1 MSLLNGL
8 ETPSQ
13 LDSLAPVRDRSQESD
28 FRLSEAERR
37 QSRSFVCVSLTFRIA
52 LLLTLVQACLALSA
66 LATCTAPQ
74 NPIEAENCLP
84 GTPPSQWYIPGAGS
98 PNIQG
103 FATDISVNAGQTI
116 FFKLSTNAVSYRIDV
131 YRLGYYQG
139 LGARLMTSVLPSA
152 LLPQAQPPCLTDS
165 STGLIDCG
173 NWAVSASWAVPGT
186 APSGIYFAALV
197 RLDTGDE
204 SPIVFIVRNDSSHSN
219 ILVQTSD
226 LNWQAYNQYGGNS
239 LYAGSPAGRAYKV
252 SYNRPFVSNLNAWIF
267 NAEYPMLRWLEANG
281 YDVSYFSGVDTDRY
295 GTLITQHKVFMSVGH
310 DEYWS
315 GGQRTNV
322 EAARGA
328 GVNLAFF
335 SGNEIFWKT
344 RWESSIDGTNTPYRT
359 LVCYKET
366 IANAVID
373 PADPPIWTGTW
384 RDPRFSPPADGD
396 RPENALS
403 GTLFGVSSPRNDPIT
418 VSQADGRMRF
428 WRNTS
433 IAALAPGQVATL
445 PAGVLGYEWDVD
457 ADNGFRPPGLFP
469 LSSTTLNVQTC
480 VVGYTIAPCTATHH
494 LTLYRSSSGALV
506 FGAGTVQWSWGL
518 DADHAFAGTPAD
530 INMQQAT
537 VNLLADMGVQ
547 PATLQGGLLP
557 ATASTDT
564 TPPRSAIT
572 SPSSGITVT
581 AGSALTISGTAVD
594 SGGGVVG
601 AVEVSIDG
609 GKTWHPS
616 VGRENW
622 TYSATF
628 GNSGTLNIQ
637 SRAVD
642 DSGNLEVPGPGITI
656 SSAGQSCPCTIWS
669 RAAVPAT
676 ADAGPYAPLELG
688 VQFRADSDGYI
699 TGIRFYKSAANT
711 GIHVGH
717 LWSSSGT
724 LLASVTF
731 TGETASGWQQAS
743 LSSPVA
749 ITANSD
755 YVASYQTSVGHFS
768 LDPGYFAT
776 FGVDNSPLHAF
787 ADSGGA
793 ANGVYAFTSTPTM
806 PAVTYNASN
815 YWVDV
820 VFNFNA
826 TTADPP
832 LTVSTPSLPNGG
844 QSVAYSQTLA
854 ASGGTPPY
862 SWSLLSGT
870 LPSGL
875 TLSASGQVSGVPN
888 AAGTSNFVV
897 QVTDASVAAQSA
909 TQALSITI
917 VGPGGS
923 QSNAALNG
931 DYAFTFTGVSGN
943 GIASSAF
950 AAVGRFTADG
960 AGNLTNGELDTNTVG
975 GGGAAQAFTGTYS
988 IGADNR
994 GVMTLNFG
1002 GRSAKLA
1009 FAMLASGNAQ
1019 FIEFDASGGSGIIGS
1034 GTMEKADTTAYS
1046 TARITGDYAFGAAG
1060 FDNANNRA
1068 AIEGRFTS
1076 NGTGALSN
1084 AAGDVNGYG
1093 TDYPMTST
1101 AANYAVSNTT
1111 TGRGTMT
1118 FAFTFGG
1125 TPDTMNFVFYVVN
1138 SGKLFVMESDT
1149 VTTATPL
1156 LNGVVVQQQ
1165 IPAGGFTNASLN
1177 GNLVI
1182 SLTGHSACGT
1192 VSGIPKTV
1200 VGLLTTNG
1208 SGALSL
1214 TYDENFCSAPN
1225 SVTGAAGT
1233 YSVTGNGRA
1242 SIAIGGY
1249 ALVAYLMNSNHM
1261 FLFVSDSNALFGVA
1275 EPQSAVSFTIA
1286 SLQGAYTGYA
1296 TNPLG
1301 YGVTVFSGEFSAN
1314 GASPTAAMTGTEDIG
1329 APSGPNPGVAFNA
1342 TYSISPS
1349 PTNGRGMMTVSSGTG
1364 GNVVFYMISPAK
1376 FVAISQ
1382 SDPNPAV
1389 LDFESSSS
1397 APAPVSLSSLSLN
1410 PTSVTGGHSS
1420 TGTVTLSGA
1429 APAGGATVALSSG
1442 NAAVATVPPSVTVAA
1457 GTTSATFTVST
1468 SSVAA
1473 STTVTIS
1480 GTYGG
1485 ATSSASLTVAP
1496 APPPPPTLSSLSLN
1510 PTSVIGGTQSSTGT
1524 VTLSGAAPAGG
1535 ATVALSSGN
1544 GAASVPSSVFVPA
1557 GATSATF
1564 TVSTSAVAASTTVTI
1579 SATYSGAT
1587 RSASLT
1593 VTPVPPPPLPTVS
1606 SLTLNPSSVVGGLQ
1620 SSTGT
1625 VTLSGAAPAGG
1636 ATVALSSSNGAA
1648 SVPSS
1653 VFVPAGATSA
1663 SFAVSTSI
1671 VLISTSSTI
1680 SAFYNGTTRTAT
1692 LSVLL

>member
-1 MSLLNGL
+1 MSPLTGPKA
-8 ETPSQ
+8 PSQ
-13 LDSLAPVRDRSQESD
+13 LHGLALVRTCSQECDS
-28 FRLSEAERR
+28 RLPEAERR
-37 QSRSFVCVSLTFRIA
+37 RPQSVVWASLAFKVA
-52 LLLTLVQACLALSA
+52 LLLTLAHASLAFSA
-66 LATCTAPQ
+66 FATCTAPK

-116 FFKLSTNAVSYRIDV
+116 FFKVSTNTASYRIDV

-139 LGARLMTSVLPSA
+139 QGARLVASVLPSA
-152 LLPQAQPPCLTDS
+152 LLPQVQPPCLTDS

-173 NWAVSASWAVPGT
+173 NWAVSASWAVPST
-186 APSGIYFAALV
+186 ATSGLYFAVLT
-197 RLDTGDE
+197 RLDTGDQ
-204 SPIVFIVRNDSSHSN
+204 SPIVFVVRNDSSHSN

-239 LYAGSPAGRAYKV
+239 LYAGGPAGRAYKV
-252 SYNRPFVSNLNAWIF
+252 SYNRPFVANLNAWLF
-267 NAEYPMLRWLEANG
+267 DAEYPMLRWLEANG
-281 YDVSYFSGVDTDRY
+281 YDLSYFTGVDTDRN
-295 GTLITQHKVFMSVGH
+295 GALITQYKVFMSVGH

-315 GGQRTNV
+315 GGQRANV
-322 EAARGA
+322 EAARAA
-328 GVNLAFF
+328 GVNLAFV

-344 RWESSIDGTNTPYRT
+344 RWEPSIDGTNTLYRT

-366 IANAVID
+366 TANAMID
-373 PADPPIWTGTW
+373 PADPPVWTGTW
-384 RDPRFSPPADGD
+384 RDPRFSPPADGG

-433 IAALAPGQVATL
+433 IATLGPGQVATL

-457 ADNGFRPPGLFP
+457 SDNGSRPAGLVP

-480 VVGYTIAPCTATHH
+480 VIGYIIGPCTATHH

-518 DADHAFAGTPAD
+518 DANHAFPGTPTD
-530 INMQQAT
+530 VNMQQAT
-537 VNLLADMGVQ
+537 VNVLADMGAQ
-547 PATLQGGLLP
+547 PATLQAGLVP

-564 TPPRSAIT
+564 TPPRSTIT
-572 SPSSGITVT
+572 LPSSGITVA
-581 AGSALTISGTAVD
+581 AGTSLTISGTAVD

-601 AVEVSIDG
+601 AVEVSLDG
-609 GKTWHPS
+609 GKTWHPA

-622 TYSATF
+622 SYSAAF
-628 GNSGTLNIQ
+628 GNSGTLNIL

-642 DSGNLEVPGPGITI
+642 DSGNLEVPGAGITVT
-656 SSAGQSCPCTIWS
+656 SAPQSCPCTIWS
-669 RAAVPAT
+669 SATVPAT
-676 ADAGPYAPLELG
+676 ADAGPYSPLELG

-711 GIHVGH
+711 GTHAGH
-717 LWSSSGT
+717 LWSSSGA

-731 TGETASGWQQAS
+731 TGETASGWQQANFS
-743 LSSPVA
+743 GPVT
-749 ITANSD
+749 ITANTL

-776 FGVDNSPLHAF
+776 FGVDDSPLHAF

-793 ANGVYAFTSTPTM
+793 SNGVYAFTSTGAFPTT
-806 PAVTYNASN
+806 TYNASN

-826 TTADPP
+826 AAATSP
-832 LTVSTPSLPNGG
+832 LTVSTASLPNGT
-844 QSVAYSQTLA
+844 QSVVYSRSLA
-854 ASGGTPPY
+854 AAGGTAPY

-875 TLSASGQVSGVPN
+875 ALSASGIISGTPTSV
-888 AAGTSNFVV
+888 GTNNFVV
-897 QVTDASVAAQSA
+897 QVTDSSVPAQSA

-917 VGPGGS
+917 AGPGGP
-923 QSNAALNG
+923 QNNAALNG

-960 AGNLTNGELDTNTVG
+960 AGNLTNGELDTNAVG
-975 GGGAAQAFTGTYS
+975 GGGAAQSFTGTYS

-994 GVMTLNFG
+994 GVMTLNFSG
-1002 GRSAKLA
+1002 SSAKLA
-1009 FAMLASGNAQ
+1009 FAMLANGNAQ
-1019 FIEFDASGGSGIIGS
+1019 FIEFDASGGSGTIGS

-1076 NGTGALSN
+1076 NGTGALAN
-1084 AAGDVNGYG
+1084 AAGDLNGYG
-1093 TDYPMTST
+1093 TDYPMTFT
-1101 AANYAVSNTT
+1101 AANYTVSNTA
-1111 TGRGTMT
+1111 TGRGAMNFT
-1118 FAFTFGG
+1118 FTFGG
-1125 TPDTMNFVFYVVN
+1125 VPASLNFVFYVVN
-1138 SGKLFVMESDT
+1138 SGKLFVMESDA

-1182 SLTGHSACGT
+1182 FLTGLSLCG
-1192 VSGIPKTV
+1192 SGPGVPKAV
-1200 VGLLTTNG
+1200 AGLLTTNG
-1208 SGALSL
+1208 GGALSL
-1214 TYDENFCSAPN
+1214 TYDENYCRAPN
-1225 SVTGAAGT
+1225 SVTAAPGT
-1233 YSVTGNGRA
+1233 YSVASNGRA
-1242 SIAIGGY
+1242 SITIGGY
-1249 ALVAYLMNSNHM
+1249 ALVAYLVNSNQI
-1261 FLFVSDSNALFGVA
+1261 FLFVSDSNVLFGVG
-1275 EPQSAVSFTIA
+1275 EPQSAVSFTNT
-1286 SLQGAYTGYA
+1286 SLQGAYAGYA
-1296 TNPLG
+1296 TNPVG

-1314 GASPTAAMTGTEDIG
+1314 GASPTGTMTGTEDIG
-1329 APSGPNPGVAFNA
+1329 ASSGPNPGAGFNA

-1349 PTNGRGMMTVSSGTG
+1349 PTNGRGMMTVTSGTG
-1364 GNVVFYMISPAK
+1364 GNAVIYMISPSK

-1382 SDPNPAV
+1382 NDPNPVV

-1410 PTSVTGGHSS
+1410 PTSVTGGNSS
-1420 TGTVTLSGA
+1420 TGTVTLSRA
-1429 APAGGATVALSSG
+1429 APAGGATVALSSS
-1442 NAAVATVPPSVTVAA
+1442 NTAAATVPPSVTVA
-1457 GTTSATFTVST
+1457 
-1468 SSVAA
+1468 
-1473 STTVTIS
+1473 
-1480 GTYGG
+1480 
-1485 ATSSASLTVAP
+1485 
-1496 APPPPPTLSSLSLN
+1496 
-1510 PTSVIGGTQSSTGT
+1510 
-1524 VTLSGAAPAGG
+1524 
-1535 ATVALSSGN
+1535 
-1544 GAASVPSSVFVPA
+1544 A

-1579 SATYSGAT
+1579 SATYGGAT

-1593 VTPVPPPPLPTVS
+1593 VTPAPSPPPTLS
-1606 SLTLNPSSVVGGLQ
+1606 SLTLNPTSVIGGTP
-1620 SSTGT
+1620 STGT
-1625 VTLSGAAPAGG
+1625 VTLSGPAPAGG
-1636 ATVALSSSNGAA
+1636 AIVALSSSNGAA
-1648 SVPSS
+1648 RVPSS
-1653 VFVPAGATSA
+1653 VTVPAGATSA
-1663 SFAVSTSI
+1663 SFTVNTSI
-1671 VLISTSSTI
+1671 VLLPTSATI
-1680 SAFYNGTTRTAT
+1680 SASYNGTTRTAT
-1692 LSVLL
+1692 LDMLL